1 MDEKEKKKSQRYG
14 VSPPETEEARR
25 FMEDCFSRLSS
36 RNISISHGFDNL
48 LVAKKKG
55 CVKP

>member
-14 VSPPETEEARR
+14 FSPPETEEARR

-48 LVAKKKG
+48 LKKKG